1 MKLPACLRETPKITT
16 AVAAFLRERTGPA
29 CLDSDQGQRPRGM
42 CPDGE
47 TEQNA
52 GSLRG
57 ARLRQSVLETLQ
69 EDVRGSESADAGP
82 HLARNSLLC
91 LLCFR
96 GPHYS
101 KHPSLLTPQAVSGS
115 QALQVLLPVLTNFV
129 PSLCDCFRVVPSPHI
144 HMYQDSFQDRG
155 VLLT

>member
-16 AVAAFLRERTGPA
+16 AVAAFPRERTGPA

-42 CPDGE
+42 CSDGE

-52 GSLRG
+52 
-57 ARLRQSVLETLQ
+57 RLWQSALEALQ

-96 GPHYS
+96 GPHCS

-115 QALQVLLPVLTNFV
+115 QALQALLPVFTL
-129 PSLCDCFRVVPSPHI
+129 SLHCVTVSGSPPTYTYI
-144 HMYQDSFQDRG
+144 RTVSRTG
-155 VLLT
+155 GGSS